1 MEQDYEILVD
11 ELDEQACWQ
20 LLTRAGFGRVGFV
33 EDDGVVVLPVNSA
46 VREQCI
52 IFRTGEGTSLAA
64 AGDGSVV
71 AFEADH
77 TDRVAESG
85 WSVLVRGRLWDVT
98 DRPEVAT
105 WSAVLVRP
113 WAPGPRER
121 WMRIEPTRVTGRTI
135 QRHRNLPPG
144 VRTNAPSAR

>member
-1 MEQDYEILVD
+1 MEQEYDIRVD
-11 ELDEQACWQ
+11 ELDERTCWQ

-33 EDDGVVVLPVNSA
+33 EDAGIVVLPVNSA
-46 VREQCI
+46 VRDQRI
-52 IFRTGEGTSLAA
+52 IFRTAVGTSLAA

-85 WSVLVRGRLWDVT
+85 WSVLVQGQLWDVT

-105 WSAVLVRP
+105 WSTVLVRP
-113 WAPGPRER
+113 WAPGPRDR
-121 WMRIEPTRVTGRTI
+121 WMRIDPTRVTGRMI
-135 QRHRNLPPG
+135 QRHRNLPSG
-144 VRTNAPSAR
+144 VRPSPGPPA

>member
-1 MEQDYEILVD
+1 MEQEYDIRVD
-11 ELDEQACWQ
+11 ELDERTCWQ

-33 EDDGVVVLPVNSA
+33 EDAGVVVLPVNSA
-46 VREQCI
+46 VRDQRI
-52 IFRTGEGTSLAA
+52 IFRTAVGTSLAA

-85 WSVLVRGRLWDVT
+85 WSVLVQGQLWDVT

-105 WSAVLVRP
+105 WSTVLVRP
-113 WAPGPRER
+113 WAPGPRDR
-121 WMRIEPTRVTGRTI
+121 WMRIDPTRVTGRMI
-135 QRHRNLPPG
+135 QRHRNLPSG
-144 VRTNAPSAR
+144 VRPSPGPPA